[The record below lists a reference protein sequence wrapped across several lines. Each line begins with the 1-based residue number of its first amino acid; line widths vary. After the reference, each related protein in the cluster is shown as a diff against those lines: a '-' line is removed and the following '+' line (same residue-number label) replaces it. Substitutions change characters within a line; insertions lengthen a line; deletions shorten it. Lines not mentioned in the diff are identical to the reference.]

1 MDDFDELYDGVS
13 NRPIYIR
20 KNVQSFSN
28 YESLHIEIN
37 KKVSIKSLLDLENQ
51 NDFNESE
58 SSKYGSHITRKDNI
72 ASNENEAQWRE
83 SRKSKRDSFRCAK
96 EISPANPRTPTILR
110 QFLGESSNSSSYS
123 SLRNC
128 PFSFDAPASHL
139 LKISDL
145 LPSFTSHSKSVNP
158 ITSCPALFAKSNVEL
173 TPNPITCNEIF
184 TNFIDNLL
192 ENPDGR
198 MTNSQNAIIFIFT
211 CFEAYRTIISS
222 FLIVFVPQNCGGY
235 SCTILQNIMPTDDL
249 EVTAI
254 SMNIFM
260 ALYFCAMFSIERMR
274 ETLVK
279 QYFIADK
286 SYPTDKD
293 YLMKMISDM
302 QPDERRKILSL
313 NRVYRI
319 FAQFLLLVFF
329 VNAGISCTVIQKNYL
344 NNTTTTV
351 FVTNALF
358 MINRIYKALKVTSSG
373 EYNIYSAYRTDSILY
388 NRYRSG
394 DWFGNLAK
402 N

>member
-110 QFLGESSNSSSYS
+110 QFLGESSNSSAYS

-145 LPSFTSHSKSVNP
+145 LPSATSYAKSVNP
-158 ITSCPALFAKSNVEL
+158 ITSCPAFFAKSNAEL

-302 QPDERRKILSL
+302 QPGERRKILSL

>member
-1 MDDFDELYDGVS
+1 
-13 NRPIYIR
+13 
-20 KNVQSFSN
+20 
-28 YESLHIEIN
+28 
-37 KKVSIKSLLDLENQ
+37 
-51 NDFNESE
+51 
-58 SSKYGSHITRKDNI
+58 
-72 ASNENEAQWRE
+72 
-83 SRKSKRDSFRCAK
+83 
-96 EISPANPRTPTILR
+96 
-110 QFLGESSNSSSYS
+110 
-123 SLRNC
+123 
-128 PFSFDAPASHL
+128 
-139 LKISDL
+139 
-145 LPSFTSHSKSVNP
+145 
-158 ITSCPALFAKSNVEL
+158 
-173 TPNPITCNEIF
+173 
-184 TNFIDNLL
+184 
-192 ENPDGR
+192 

-302 QPDERRKILSL
+302 QPGERRKILSL